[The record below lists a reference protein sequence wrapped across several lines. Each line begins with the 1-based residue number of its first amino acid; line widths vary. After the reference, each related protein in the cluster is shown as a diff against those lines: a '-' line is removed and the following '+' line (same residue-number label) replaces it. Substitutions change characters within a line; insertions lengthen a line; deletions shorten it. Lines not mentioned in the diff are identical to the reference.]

1 MYIIRSTHKYD
12 LFSGLFRFI
21 LKLDISSI
29 FSRQNFIFMVVFS
42 FFLSVTFSMFSGTA
56 SRILIDLTS
65 F

>member
-12 LFSGLFRFI
+12 LFSGLFCFI
-21 LKLDISSI
+21 LELDISSI